1 MSAHEPR
8 GIGVSG
14 PTFRVLHGTRASAR
28 GRASFGPVADVIGRV
43 ADTEVPIL
51 LRGERGTGKALVA
64 RAIHDASARRDKPF
78 VKIDCAAASSLLE
91 AELFGSERGAG
102 PLRPGRLEFAH
113 HGTLFLDHVSE
124 LAPPLQFRLQRALE
138 DAGFSRPGTQDPV
151 RIDVRLIAASEQ
163 DLERLVADGRYLEGL
178 FIRLNVVCLTLP
190 PLRQRR
196 SELRELTEFFLA
208 QYALHY
214 NKPPIPLSP
223 DTLRLFEN
231 YAWPRNLQ
239 QLEAVVNRLV
249 MVGSDATAREE
260 LQATEGAEKSR
271 VARPPERP
279 APPPSVQPEAED
291 AGLLAAASGSA
302 VRLKEIARQ
311 AADGAERELIFRTL
325 QQTRWNRREAAQ
337 MLGVSYKALLY
348 KIKRAELEGAP

>member
-1 MSAHEPR
+1 MTEHEPR

-14 PTFRVLHGTRASAR
+14 PTFRVLHGTRPSAR

-43 ADTEVPIL
+43 ADTEVPVL

-78 VKIDCAAASSLLE
+78 VKIDCAATSSVVE

-113 HGTLFLDHVSE
+113 HGTLFRDHVSE

-138 DAGFSRPGTQDPV
+138 ENGFTRPGTHDPV
-151 RIDVRLIAASEQ
+151 RIDVRLIAASQQ

-178 FIRLNVVCLTLP
+178 FVRLNAVCLTLP

-196 SELRELTEFFLA
+196 NELRELTEFFLA

-214 NKPPIPLSP
+214 NKPLIALSA
-223 DTLRLFEN
+223 DTLRLFED

-249 MVGSDATAREE
+249 MLGSDATAREE
-260 LQATEGAEKSR
+260 LLATEGTEKSR
-271 VARPPERP
+271 QRAPERP
-279 APPPSVQPEAED
+279 APVGASGAVAAGDPGVPP
-291 AGLLAAASGSA
+291 AGPGSA

-325 QQTRWNRREAAQ
+325 QPTRWNRREAAQ

-348 KIKRAELEGAP
+348 KIKRAEPEGAP